1 MNKVIEGH
9 SHELGRFITL
19 PEERLLIAQRKHWFT
34 LAVPLFFQGWFLLIL
49 VTFSFALFVFFLK
62 QSALFIL
69 SIAILL
75 PFFLTSITKTILD
88 WYFHFYVITNRKI
101 LEIAC
106 SPLFSHTV
114 NEILLDQVRCT
125 EIDIKRDGILNHI
138 LDKGHVIVTFD
149 RPTHQEE
156 FLFTDISD
164 PHTIGTYLADIFDQM
179 RSVSEGRW
187 FRSHNG
193 ITYFVDETS
202 SNEEKRGGDTNGIIY
217 PRTL

>member
-1 MNKVIEGH
+1 MNNIIEGRT
-9 SHELGRFITL
+9 HELGRFITL

-34 LAVPLFFQGWFLLIL
+34 LAVPLFFQVWFLLIL
-49 VTFSFALFVFFLK
+49 FILIFAAFGLFLKQAALFVLAI
-62 QSALFIL
+62 ALLF
-69 SIAILL
+69 

-138 LDKGHVIVTFD
+138 LDKGDVIITFD

-156 FLFTDISD
+156 FSFTDISD
-164 PHTIGTYLADIFDQM
+164 PHKIGTYLADIFDQM

-187 FRSHNG
+187 FNSHNG
-193 ITYFVDETS
+193 MTYFVDETS
-202 SNEEKRGGDTNGIIY
+202 SNEEKKGGDTNGIIY
-217 PRTL
+217 PRTF